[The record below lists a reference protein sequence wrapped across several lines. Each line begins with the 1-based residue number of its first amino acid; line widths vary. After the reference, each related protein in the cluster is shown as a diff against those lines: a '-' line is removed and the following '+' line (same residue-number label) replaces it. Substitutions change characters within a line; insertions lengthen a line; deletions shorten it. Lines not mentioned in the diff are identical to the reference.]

1 MKKTTYILIITVF
14 IAAFL
19 RFWQLGQIPP
29 SLSWDEVA
37 WGYNAYSLGISGKD
51 EFGKFLPHEYLES
64 YGDFKPPV
72 YAYLDILPVKIF
84 GLTEFAVRFPSAF
97 FGTFTILLT
106 FFLVRE
112 IFGTK
117 KDKGDILGLIA
128 AGILAVS
135 PWHIMLSRA
144 AFEANVS
151 TFFIG
156 MGVLFFVV
164 AVKRN
169 MWFLSISILSFMVSI
184 YTFNSPRIV
193 APLLVLMLS
202 IGFYKVLWKNKKQTI
217 LAVIIGIILLLPILP
232 FLLSPQA
239 SLRFKEVNIFT
250 NLETINLINQEIE
263 NDRNSIISKL
273 IHNRRIVFGVEFL
286 KHYLDNLDPNFLFI
300 KGDGNPRFSTQDV
313 GQLYIVELPFLL
325 IGVIFLF
332 KKRTGY
338 WWIIPLW
345 FLIGILPAASARET
359 PHALRIESS
368 LPTFQILVAYGIF
381 GVGLWLWGKQK
392 KAFTVFV
399 VGYSLLLLFN
409 VYYFLHGYFNHYPR
423 EYASEWQYGYKDAVF
438 YTKEHESEYDQIYMT
453 SMLGRPYIYFLFYN
467 AVSPQTFRQT
477 SDITRDAFG
486 FVTVNGFS
494 KYRFLQTIP
503 KKVKQENALY
513 IDIPMNIPP
522 GAKVQKTFYLPGGD
536 VALVAY
542 TI

>member
-217 LAVIIGIILLLPILP
+217 LRM
-232 FLLSPQA
+232 Q
-239 SLRFKEVNIFT
+239 
-250 NLETINLINQEIE
+250 
-263 NDRNSIISKL
+263 NS
-273 IHNRRIVFGVEFL
+273 R
-286 KHYLDNLDPNFLFI
+286 
-300 KGDGNPRFSTQDV
+300 
-313 GQLYIVELPFLL
+313 
-325 IGVIFLF
+325 
-332 KKRTGY
+332 
-338 WWIIPLW
+338 
-345 FLIGILPAASARET
+345 
-359 PHALRIESS
+359 
-368 LPTFQILVAYGIF
+368 
-381 GVGLWLWGKQK
+381 
-392 KAFTVFV
+392 
-399 VGYSLLLLFN
+399 
-409 VYYFLHGYFNHYPR
+409 
-423 EYASEWQYGYKDAVF
+423 
-438 YTKEHESEYDQIYMT
+438 
-453 SMLGRPYIYFLFYN
+453 
-467 AVSPQTFRQT
+467 
-477 SDITRDAFG
+477 
-486 FVTVNGFS
+486 
-494 KYRFLQTIP
+494 
-503 KKVKQENALY
+503 
-513 IDIPMNIPP
+513 
-522 GAKVQKTFYLPGGD
+522 
-536 VALVAY
+536 
-542 TI
+542 